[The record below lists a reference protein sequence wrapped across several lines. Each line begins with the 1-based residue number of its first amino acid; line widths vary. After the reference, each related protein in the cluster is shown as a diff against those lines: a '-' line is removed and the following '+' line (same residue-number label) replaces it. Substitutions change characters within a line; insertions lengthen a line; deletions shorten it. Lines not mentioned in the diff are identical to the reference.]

1 MTSGQFLTFAMVW
14 QSIESL
20 KSVTTIMI
28 VIIGTKMATLQIK
41 RKDDDGVDNDDV
53 DVGIIE

>member
-1 MTSGQFLTFAMVW
+1 MFW

-20 KSVTTIMI
+20 KSVTRIMI

-41 RKDDDGVDNDDV
+41 RKDNDGVDNDDV